1 MQKSLSKTKNRL
13 TSARLARDDGLVAD
27 LVGPELGR
35 EAAAVLVVD
44 RRLFGGNCGKKIRNE
59 GQHEQQMVEGERDD
73 GLAEEE
79 KVIS

>member
-1 MQKSLSKTKNRL
+1 MNQLNTSSGAL
-13 TSARLARDDGLVAD
+13 TSGGLAGDDGLVAD

-73 GLAEEE
+73 GLAGKE